1 MEERKMTEK
10 ESLELISQMITK
22 SRVRLE
28 RQAGWPLVL
37 WGVAA
42 ALIGIA
48 VWAGVKFT
56 GNAAWYNLWFL
67 LLIGFPIHWIWAKR
81 HTENVRDYVT
91 ETVGWVWFVFG
102 ASCMVFAALYALG
115 VTSLPINVCIT
126 LLLGFA
132 TTVTGMMLKRWLK
145 ILFWE
150 ITGKNI
156 TPRPRA
162 STKPGAVRRTRMRP
176 SARHGWIWSPRKSK
190 KCSRPTSSGSTS

>member
-42 ALIGIA
+42 ALMGIA

-56 GNAAWYNLWFL
+56 GNAAWYTLWFL
-67 LLIGFPIHWIWAKR
+67 LLIVFPIHWIWAKR

-132 TTVTGMMLKRWLK
+132 TTVTGMMLKRWLVMVLGVLTICLFVPLMAVVVSGVDT
-145 ILFWE
+145 ILLSAG
-150 ITGKNI
+150 IVVLDIMLPGI
-156 TPRPRA
+156 IMCRA
-162 STKPGAVRRTRMRP
+162 DRREVR
-176 SARHGWIWSPRKSK
+176 I
-190 KCSRPTSSGSTS
+190 